1 MKKTFVVN
9 ESFDNM
15 RLDRWIRNNLGKI
28 PQGYIEKKIRNGNIK
43 VNYNKVKSSTKVKTN
58 DKIDLFK
65 RDY

>member
-28 PQGYIEKKIRNGNIK
+28 PQGYIEKK
-43 VNYNKVKSSTKVKTN
+43 
-58 DKIDLFK
+58 
-65 RDY
+65 